1 MTKAYWAAIGRLSV
15 KCVWKLALRSFLAA
29 LPQGGIA
36 KSVCDVKPCLMQK
49 IVYALAATSAFA
61 FALQP
66 ISARS
71 PAAPPHTAE
80 SLRDFALTDDVY
92 AYDIVEGLTTE
103 IGPRQGGTE
112 AEARARAWSVTKLKS
127 LGFDNVRIEEYQ
139 MPTWVRGEER
149 AEVLSP
155 FPQKLAI
162 TALGNS
168 GSTGPQGLEA
178 EIVYFPTLE
187 ALRNAPD
194 GSLTGKIAFVS
205 HKMQR
210 TQDGSS
216 YGAFGPARFV
226 GPNIAAKKGAAAIV
240 IRSAGTDY
248 HRNPHTGNT
257 NFEAG
262 VTPIPAGALSIPD
275 AENLERMLKRG
286 KPVKLRLLM
295 TPQNIG
301 QQTSGNVI
309 AEVKGSNPALP
320 MIVIACHLDSWD
332 LGTGAVD
339 DAAGCGIIT
348 AAAARLRWMGQPKRT
363 VRILWAGAEEVGIWG
378 GKDYG
383 AKHANEP
390 HALAMESDFGAGKIW
405 AVDFKLPESAKPLRD
420 QIAAVLAPLG
430 VVPRKQE
437 AGGGA
442 DVQAIIAAQKLGIID
457 LQQDGTKYFD
467 LHHTPDDT
475 LDKIDKADLRQNVAA
490 WVATLAL
497 IANYEGELKPEVKP

>member
-1 MTKAYWAAIGRLSV
+1 MNFLIKSSAVASLLLVSTAFTPL
-15 KCVWKLALRSFLAA
+15 LAA
-29 LPQGGIA
+29 PTLE
-36 KSVCDVKPCLMQK
+36 DVRST
-49 IVYALAATSAFA
+49 ALNSDE
-61 FALQP
+61 
-66 ISARS
+66 I
-71 PAAPPHTAE
+71 
-80 SLRDFALTDDVY
+80 

-139 MPTWVRGEER
+139 MPTWVRGEET
-149 AEVLSP
+149 AEISAP
-155 FPQKLAI
+155 FTHKLAV

-168 GSTGPQGLEA
+168 GSTGDKGLEA
-178 EIVYFPTLE
+178 EIVYFPTLDDLRA
-187 ALRNAPD
+187 ALD
-194 GSLTGKIAFVS
+194 GSLKGKIAFVS
-205 HKMQR
+205 HAMMR

-257 NFEAG
+257 NFDAG

-286 KPVKLRLLM
+286 KPVVMKLKL
-295 TPQNIG
+295 TPKNVGMQV
-301 QQTSGNVI
+301 SGNVL
-309 AEVKGSNPALP
+309 AEVKGSNPQLP
-320 MIVIACHLDSWD
+320 IIVIACHLDSWD
-332 LGTGAVD
+332 LGTGAID
-339 DAAGCGIIT
+339 DAAGCGII
-348 AAAARLRWMGQPKRT
+348 AAAAKHLKTLGQPKRT
-363 VRILWAGAEEVGIWG
+363 VRLLWAGAEEVGIWG

-383 AKHANEP
+383 SKHATEP
-390 HALAMESDFGAGKIW
+390 HALAMESDFGAGKVW
-405 AVDFKLPESAKPLRD
+405 AVDFTLPESANEQKAK
-420 QIAAVLAPLG
+420 IITALAPLG
-430 VVPRKQE
+430 VVPRKTP

-442 DVQAIIAAQKLGIID
+442 DIGAIIAAQKLGIID

-475 LDKIDKADLRQNVAA
+475 LDKIDKAEMRQNVAA
-490 WVATLAL
+490 WVSTLA
-497 IANYEGELKPEVKP
+497 IVANYEGELKP